1 MTPTKSLLALALA
14 LCAMST
20 LSFAQD
26 GAALLAS
33 YKSAIVAYD
42 QGRVDAVRAR
52 AAVDLQHPARAFWPR
67 FEAAAASGDDA
78 VALGWLAQ
86 HAYVALDPSKERVAK
101 VRAALARLQSRH
113 RASPELQ
120 DGLGGLITCRAD
132 GDEDASLRLCEEV
145 AGSDAPD
152 ETRAR
157 AWMVAAHVISD
168 NLRSE
173 DPARLAQADELHRSV
188 VLSFPKTKAAKEAS
202 GLWMPRL
209 ERDFLRASLAWQ
221 DEVEALRAQGKRHD
235 QWPPHPIQRHVADFR
250 LLAATGHNTAM
261 RLCEVVQPAVD
272 QAFRTSPGIGFSFL
286 YAQLLSHYPPR
297 AEGWAELRPRILELA
312 LREFPNERWA
322 IDAFV
327 VTRREV
333 ETMPPRAADG
343 ACRAALELCDEPRVR
358 ALAWWCLARTHM
370 LHGDDASL
378 AVAQESLAALLDEH
392 PDEDPRLLEAAAVD
406 KRRVEALRVG
416 APLPDFR
423 GEDAEGQPV
432 ILRGYKGRVMLLV
445 YWSRLQRASLEA
457 LPDWVR
463 LRDQMSGR
471 PFEVVGVCPDQVSRH
486 AELEER
492 RKLGVAWRSIMTM
505 GRVEGLMEDSLAL
518 RMPLVVVVDDLG
530 VIRAR
535 NLPFAESKAL
545 VERLVKECEARSKR

>member
-1 MTPTKSLLALALA
+1 MTLRTPLLVLVILATSVA
-14 LCAMST
+14 
-20 LSFAQD
+20 SFAQD

-42 QGRVDAVRAR
+42 QGRVDAVRAG

-67 FEAAAASGDDA
+67 FEAAAASGADA

-101 VRAALARLQSRH
+101 VRAALDVLQARH
-113 RASPELQ
+113 RAARELH
-120 DGLGGLITCRAD
+120 DGLGGLVTCRAD
-132 GDEDASLRLCEEV
+132 GDEDASLRFCEEV

-157 AWMVAAHVISD
+157 AWMVAAAIISD

-173 DPARLAQADELHRSV
+173 DPARRAQADELHRSV

-209 ERDFLRASLAWQ
+209 EQEFLRESRAWLE
-221 DEVEALRAQGKRHD
+221 EVQALRAQGKR
-235 QWPPHPIQRHVADFR
+235 QPEWPPHPIFARVADFR
-250 LLAATGHNTAM
+250 LLAAAGHNTAIRM
-261 RLCEVVQPAVD
+261 CEVVHPAVD
-272 QAFRTSPGIGFSFL
+272 QAFRTSPGIGLSFL
-286 YAQLLSHYPPR
+286 YAQLLLHYPPR

-327 VTRREV
+327 ATRREV
-333 ETMPPRAADG
+333 DTMPPRAADG

-358 ALAWWCLARTHM
+358 ALAWWCLARTHIV
-370 LHGDDASL
+370 HGDDASL
-378 AVAQESLAALLDEH
+378 GVAEESLAALLDEH
-392 PDEDPRLLEAAAVD
+392 PDEDPRLLEAAAAD
-406 KRRVEALRVG
+406 KRRIEALRVG
-416 APLPDFR
+416 APLPDLR

-445 YWSRLQRASLEA
+445 FWSRLQRESLEA

-463 LRDQMSGR
+463 LKNEMGGR

-486 AELEER
+486 AEQEER
-492 RKLGVAWRSIMTM
+492 RKLGVAWRSIMTL
-505 GRVEGLMEDSLAL
+505 GRKEGVMEESLAVRL
-518 RMPLVVVVDDLG
+518 PLVVVVDADG
-530 VIRAR
+530 VIRGR
-535 NLPFAESKAL
+535 NLPFAEAKAL
-545 VERLVKECEARSKR
+545 VERLVGEREARSGR

>member
-1 MTPTKSLLALALA
+1 MTLRQSLLAVL
-14 LCAMST
+14 LCASSAT
-20 LSFAQD
+20 SFAQD

-52 AAVDLQHPARAFWPR
+52 AVVELQHPARAFWPR
-67 FEAAAASGDDA
+67 FEAAAASGADA

-86 HAYVALDPSKERVAK
+86 HAYVALDPSKERIGK
-101 VRAALARLQSRH
+101 VRGAIELLHARH
-113 RASPELQ
+113 RTSRELH
-120 DGLGGLITCRAD
+120 DALGGLITCRAD
-132 GDEDASLRLCEEV
+132 AEEAPSLRLCEEV
-145 AGSDAPD
+145 AGSDAPE

-168 NLRSE
+168 NLRSA
-173 DPARLAQADELHRSV
+173 DAARLDQAEELQRSV

-209 ERDFLRASLAWQ
+209 EREFLRASLAWQ
-221 DEVEALRAQGKRHD
+221 DEVQALRASGRRFD
-235 QWPPHPIQRHVADFR
+235 QWPPHPIHRYVAEFR
-250 LLAATGHNTAM
+250 LLAATGHSTAM
-261 RLCEVVQPAVD
+261 RMCEVVHPAID
-272 QAFRTSPGIGFSFL
+272 QAFRTSPGIGLSFL
-286 YAQLLSHYPPR
+286 YAQLLLHYPPR

-327 VTRREV
+327 ATRREV
-333 ETMPPRAADG
+333 ELMPPRAADG

-358 ALAWWCLARTHM
+358 ALAWWCLARTH
-370 LHGDDASL
+370 LVHGDDASL
-378 AVAQESLAALLDEH
+378 GVAHDSLVALIDEH
-392 PDEDPRLLEAAAVD
+392 PDEEPRLLEAAAID
-406 KRRVEALRVG
+406 KARIAALRVG
-416 APLPDFR
+416 QPLPDFR

-445 YWSRLQRASLEA
+445 YWSRLQRETLEA

-463 LRDQMSGR
+463 LRGQLGGR

-486 AELEER
+486 SEVEER
-492 RKLGVAWRSIMTM
+492 RKLGVAWRSIMTL
-505 GRVEGLMEDSLAL
+505 GRKEGVMDDSLAL
-518 RMPLVVVVDDLG
+518 RLPLVVVVDDLG
-530 VIRAR
+530 VIRGR
-535 NLPFAESKAL
+535 NLPFAETKAL
-545 VERLVKECEARSKR
+545 VERLLLECEARSKR

>member
-1 MTPTKSLLALALA
+1 MTLRTPLLVLVILATSVA
-14 LCAMST
+14 
-20 LSFAQD
+20 SFAQD

-33 YKSAIVAYD
+33 FKSAIVAYD
-42 QGRVDAVRAR
+42 QGRVDAVRAG

-67 FEAAAASGDDA
+67 FEAAAASGADA

-86 HAYVALDPSKERVAK
+86 HAYVSLDPSKERVAK
-101 VRAALARLQSRH
+101 VRAALDVLQARH
-113 RASPELQ
+113 RAARELH
-120 DGLGGLITCRAD
+120 DGLGGLVTCRAD
-132 GDEDASLRLCEEV
+132 GDEDASLRFCEEV

-157 AWMVAAHVISD
+157 AWMVAAAVISD

-173 DPARLAQADELHRSV
+173 DPARRAQADELHRSV

-209 ERDFLRASLAWQ
+209 EQEFLRESRAWLE
-221 DEVEALRAQGKRHD
+221 EVQALRAQGKR
-235 QWPPHPIQRHVADFR
+235 QPEWPPHPIFARVADFR
-250 LLAATGHNTAM
+250 LLAAAGHNTAIRM
-261 RLCEVVQPAVD
+261 CEVVHPAVD
-272 QAFRTSPGIGFSFL
+272 QAFRTSPGIGLSFL
-286 YAQLLSHYPPR
+286 YAQLLLHYPPR

-327 VTRREV
+327 ATRREV
-333 ETMPPRAADG
+333 DTMPPRAADG

-358 ALAWWCLARTHM
+358 ALAWWCLARTHIV
-370 LHGDDASL
+370 HGDDASL
-378 AVAQESLAALLDEH
+378 GVAEESLAALLDEH
-392 PDEDPRLLEAAAVD
+392 PDEDPRLLEAAAAD
-406 KRRVEALRVG
+406 KRRIEALRVG
-416 APLPDFR
+416 APLPDLR

-445 YWSRLQRASLEA
+445 FWSRLQRESLEA

-463 LRDQMSGR
+463 LKNEMGGR

-486 AELEER
+486 AEQEER
-492 RKLGVAWRSIMTM
+492 RKLGVAWRSIMTL
-505 GRVEGLMEDSLAL
+505 GRKEGVMEESLAVRL
-518 RMPLVVVVDDLG
+518 PLVVVVDADG
-530 VIRAR
+530 VIRGR
-535 NLPFAESKAL
+535 NLPFAEAKAL
-545 VERLVKECEARSKR
+545 VERLVREREARSGR